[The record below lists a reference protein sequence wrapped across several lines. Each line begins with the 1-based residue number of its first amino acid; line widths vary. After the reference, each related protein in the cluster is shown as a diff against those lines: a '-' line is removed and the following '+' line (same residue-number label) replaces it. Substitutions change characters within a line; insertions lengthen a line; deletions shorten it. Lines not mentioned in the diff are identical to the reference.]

1 MPNLD
6 LPEISYFEQKNTFTG
21 SLKADFRFRV
31 ARGEDDTLSAAVWR
45 EDICF
50 ELAENKEEKSF
61 PLCTEG
67 LEQMT
72 GWILALYAA

>member
-67 LEQMT
+67 LEQIAE
-72 GWILALYAA
+72 WILALYAA

>member
-21 SLKADFRFRV
+21 SLKVDFRFRI

-50 ELAENKEEKSF
+50 ELAENKEEQSF
-61 PLCTEG
+61 PMSSEG
-67 LEQMT
+67 LQKITE
-72 GWILALYAA
+72 WISAQYAA